1 MGSLR
6 NQFRINGKRPA
17 VRRTCES
24 LVLNHGFRKRLVCE
38 VEESWETVG
47 AVRSYD
53 SVTPSET
60 SQSHSKTREI
70 LPWLAL
76 GPVTGL
82 LAWRM
87 YRCFRNG
94 DRLLSALYALV
105 ILAFWVGMMTE
116 TGQAL
121 AALAQ

>member
-1 MGSLR
+1 MPLA
-6 NQFRINGKRPA
+6 Q
-17 VRRTCES
+17 
-24 LVLNHGFRKRLVCE
+24 RLICD

-47 AVRSYD
+47 AVWSYG
-53 SVTPSET
+53 SVTPH
-60 SQSHSKTREI
+60 QSSAPLKPREI

-87 YRCFRNG
+87 YRSFRNG
-94 DRLLSALYALV
+94 DRLLSVFYALV
-105 ILAFWVGMMTE
+105 ILAFWAGMMIE
-116 TGQAL
+116 SGQAL

>member
-1 MGSLR
+1 M
-6 NQFRINGKRPA
+6 
-17 VRRTCES
+17 
-24 LVLNHGFRKRLVCE
+24 
-38 VEESWETVG
+38 
-47 AVRSYD
+47 
-53 SVTPSET
+53 TPH
-60 SQSHSKTREI
+60 QSDIPVKTRARKTGEV

-87 YRCFRNG
+87 YRSFRNG
-94 DRLLSALYALV
+94 DRFLSALYALV

>member
-1 MGSLR
+1 MT
-6 NQFRINGKRPA
+6 P
-17 VRRTCES
+17 
-24 LVLNHGFRKRLVCE
+24 H
-38 VEESWETVG
+38 ET
-47 AVRSYD
+47 
-53 SVTPSET
+53 
-60 SQSHSKTREI
+60 SHSKTREI

-87 YRCFRNG
+87 YRSFRNG
-94 DRLLSALYALV
+94 DRVLCALYALV